1 MRSAAR
7 PLAALHRV
15 PPRPIHLLLGRLFC
29 GGGGDPGPAD
39 ADAGAD
45 PRLVGSLCRVLSDFR
60 GPRHDLPAALRG
72 FAPRLTPDAAAAVLR
87 RCRHLPLPS
96 LRFFLFAAELPGF
109 SHHPDSLLVLAN
121 SLAGARLFP
130 LLRSLLSDLP
140 PSALSR
146 GLFPLLFRAYS
157 RARLPEDAIRAFS
170 SMAGFG
176 FPPTIADFHSL
187 LFALSRNGLVEY
199 GEGFFRESAAQFD
212 VSAKAYTI
220 LISGWG
226 VVKKPENARSLFDE
240 MVERGVEPDVHAYNA
255 LIDALCRGGDITS
268 AQELLSNMQR
278 SHGLVPNAASYGPFL
293 HAACASK
300 DVRAA
305 LRVLDRMHTHAL
317 TPNLFTYNAFIR
329 LLCDLGEIDEAYNI
343 LDEITTQGEKPDV
356 WSYNTLLNAHCKLKE
371 VNKALRLISR
381 MDKELCPPDRH
392 SYNMLLKMLIGVGR
406 FDTAIDVWEGMEK
419 RGFHPGAATY
429 AVMIHGLA
437 SKKGRAE
444 DACSYFVRMVDE
456 GIPPYQ
462 ATCEVLRDRL
472 LMLGLRDQLGVLTD
486 RMRRSTSYTIQ
497 EMSTI
502 MRRGKRAEETKSLS
516 NGHEFSGRDLDE
528 NHFNICKS
536 FNESV
541 VADQYGLRALI
552 TEPDG
557 YDSICTKPPDPDD
570 EMGTKI
576 DELEQS
582 VNDLKAEMGTDV
594 PTKKADEAKPAD
606 ST

>member
-7 PLAALHRV
+7 PLAALRRA
-15 PPRPIHLLLGRLFC
+15 PPRPILLLLGRLFC
-29 GGGGDPGPAD
+29 ASPQTGFGGGDPGPAD
-39 ADAGAD
+39 ADTDAGVDVDA
-45 PRLVGSLCRVLSDFR
+45 RLVGSLCRVLSDFR

-72 FAPRLTPDAAAAVLR
+72 FAPRLTPRDAAAVLR

-96 LRFFLFAAELPGF
+96 LRFFLFAGELPGF

-199 GEGFFRESAAQFD
+199 GERFFRESTAQFD

-220 LISGWG
+220 LISGWA

-240 MVERGVEPDVHAYNA
+240 MVKRGVELDVHVYNA

-268 AQELLSNMQR
+268 AQEQLSNMQK
-278 SHGLVPNAASYGPFL
+278 SHGLVPNAATYGPFL

-317 TPNLFTYNAFIR
+317 TPNVFTYNAVIR
-329 LLCDLGEIDEAYNI
+329 LLCDLGEINEAYNI

-371 VNKALRLISR
+371 TNMDSEPSSQNPADMTAFVQNLLTQMQSR
-381 MDKELCPPDRH
+381 FESM
-392 SYNMLLKMLIGVGR
+392 SQNIV
-406 FDTAIDVWEGMEK
+406 
-419 RGFHPGAATY
+419 
-429 AVMIHGLA
+429 
-437 SKKGRAE
+437 SK
-444 DACSYFVRMVDE
+444 
-456 GIPPYQ
+456 I
-462 ATCEVLRDRL
+462 
-472 LMLGLRDQLGVLTD
+472 
-486 RMRRSTSYTIQ
+486 
-497 EMSTI
+497 
-502 MRRGKRAEETKSLS
+502 
-516 NGHEFSGRDLDE
+516 
-528 NHFNICKS
+528 
-536 FNESV
+536 
-541 VADQYGLRALI
+541 
-552 TEPDG
+552 
-557 YDSICTKPPDPDD
+557 D

>member
-7 PLAALHRV
+7 PLAALRRA
-15 PPRPIHLLLGRLFC
+15 PPRPILLLLGRLFC
-29 GGGGDPGPAD
+29 ASPQTGFGGGDPGPAD
-39 ADAGAD
+39 ADTDAGVDVDA
-45 PRLVGSLCRVLSDFR
+45 RLVGSLCRVLSDFR
-60 GPRHDLPAALRG
+60 GRGQDLPAALRG
-72 FAPRLTPDAAAAVLR
+72 FAPGFQPRDAAAVLR

-96 LRFFLFAAELPGF
+96 LRFFLFAGELPGF

-199 GEGFFRESAAQFD
+199 GERFFRESTAQFD

-220 LISGWG
+220 LISGWA

-240 MVERGVEPDVHAYNA
+240 MVKRGVELDVHVYNA

-268 AQELLSNMQR
+268 AQEQLSNMQK
-278 SHGLVPNAASYGPFL
+278 SHGLVPNAATYGPFL

-317 TPNLFTYNAFIR
+317 TPNVFTYNAVIR
-329 LLCDLGEIDEAYNI
+329 LLCDLGEINEAYNI

-392 SYNMLLKMLIGVGR
+392 SYNMLLKMLISVGR
-406 FDTAIDVWEGMEK
+406 FDTAIEVWDGMEK

-502 MRRGKRAEETKSLS
+502 MCR
-516 NGHEFSGRDLDE
+516 N
-528 NHFNICKS
+528 
-536 FNESV
+536 
-541 VADQYGLRALI
+541 QYGLRALI
-552 TEPDG
+552 AEPG
-557 YDSICTKPPDPDD
+557 RYDSICTKPPNPDD